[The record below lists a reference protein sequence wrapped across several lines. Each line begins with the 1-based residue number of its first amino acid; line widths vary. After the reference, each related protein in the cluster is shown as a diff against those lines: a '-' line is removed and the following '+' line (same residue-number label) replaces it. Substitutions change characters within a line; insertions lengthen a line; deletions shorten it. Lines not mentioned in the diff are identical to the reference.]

1 MYYLCSACNSEGVVE
16 YLFFDPDAKTVSAMD
31 YNSAVELISQHKV
44 ENAKL
49 ENAVIKAADRVN
61 KVRLTAEN
69 RSKSMAFYIYSDDD
83 ELLYAVDNTGEIF
96 IMSVNVAVEFFKG
109 KTLLNATLHKD
120 SVEVCGAKRFTN
132 ALNRDYRHAVTK

>member
-1 MYYLCSACNSEGVVE
+1 MFYLCSATNSAGVVE
-16 YLFFDPDAKTVSAMD
+16 YLFFDPDAKAVFAKD
-31 YNSAVELISQHKV
+31 YNSAVELITSHKV

-61 KVRLTAEN
+61 KIRLTAEN
-69 RSKSMAFYIYSDDD
+69 RGKSVAFYIFSEDD
-83 ELLYAVDNTGEIF
+83 ELIYAVDNRGEIF
-96 IMSVNVAVEFFKG
+96 IMSMNVAAEFFKG

-120 SVEVCGAKRFTN
+120 GVEVCGAKRFTN